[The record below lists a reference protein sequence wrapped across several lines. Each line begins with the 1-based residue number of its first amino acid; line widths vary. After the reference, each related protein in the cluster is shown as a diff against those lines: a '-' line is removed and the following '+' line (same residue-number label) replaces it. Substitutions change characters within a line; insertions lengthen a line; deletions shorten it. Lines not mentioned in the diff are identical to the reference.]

1 VAATTFPHPRLR
13 HRPRRNLRRLRSTT
27 SGGYKRS
34 TPTWSTPLFFLLRPL
49 HPPYATLLTVAKP
62 LWTTTLAPSPTSS
75 IPPQAPHQ
83 CHEPPRPPCWR
94 PRLLPRATTI
104 TPRRT
109 DCTVVEL
116 PALVSTSSSSTPYR
130 VHHRSGLLPG
140 HSTVDHWPPASRI
153 LLASCRRRWGE
164 ELPCFSVVDQ
174 KATWA
179 RLLCRARPS
188 ASVDP
193 SPLLQWPFSFT
204 L

>member
-1 VAATTFPHPRLR
+1 VEHPPFFPP
-13 HRPRRNLRRLRSTT
+13 PPT
-27 SGGYKRS
+27 S
-34 TPTWSTPLFFLLRPL
+34 P
-49 HPPYATLLTVAKP
+49 PPYATLLAVAKP
-62 LWTTTLAPSPTSS
+62 LWTTTLAPSPTPS

-140 HSTVDHWPPASRI
+140 HSTVDHWPPAGRI

-179 RLLCRARPS
+179 RLLCRARPGQ
-188 ASVDP
+188 V
-193 SPLLQWPFSFT
+193 PLRTQAHYYNGLFHLPFELFKFVSKLSLNFIN